1 MLRKYQSTLK
11 SKSLWGLFDFVA
23 DVTSAAVK
31 VALTPVAVAK
41 DAVSVAVGTDP
52 NATKDLLKSAGE
64 DLEDATDEILP

>member
-1 MLRKYQSTLK
+1 M
-11 SKSLWGLFDFVA
+11 GLFDFVA

-64 DLEDATDEILP
+64 DLQDAQDEIIP